1 MCVFAASL
9 LDVGQASALCST
21 EAVDR
26 LAWRQSRE
34 SAEDASG
41 ACCSGGVGME
51 VGKEQ
56 QAQARRDHTGELVF
70 TVEEDRTRRTFLALL
85 ESAEVVKIIR
95 CGVKRLHGVW
105 QAHETQ
111 PITVI

>member
-1 MCVFAASL
+1 
-9 LDVGQASALCST
+9 
-21 EAVDR
+21 
-26 LAWRQSRE
+26 
-34 SAEDASG
+34 
-41 ACCSGGVGME
+41 ME

-105 QAHETQ
+105 QAHQ
-111 PITVI
+111 AQHMTVITADNAGHQSRQALH